1 MTLIRHVLGN
11 HNTFRYRSAGQNV
24 ITKIPSITLTHSDAI
39 RVLIGV
45 ISNTYIRES
54 SRILMRQTRIG
65 VPAASHG
72 EVGRVPVA
80 LSDLRSDRE
89 LVVALRHLWESM
101 MTRQGP
107 GLGVQ
112 LHRRESLNERIA
124 GCVVEQP
131 NAIVMRRQRRM
142 CRHGSVNLRRHEGV
156 PRHGTAAAG
165 GPTVHV
171 CRCHTVRRMWQR
183 HRRAMR
189 ISDDRLRGIVRQGCG
204 RGLYADVVAFGER
217 SHPHVG
223 GPAERFLV
231 RVQRI
236 REFRSRELA
245 TDHDRRLVRILEDN
259 RRAADAN
266 LVANGIAEWRH
277 MIHVLRRGE
286 RLAGAGAAT
295 GRREG
300 RVRCG
305 WLSAALKR
313 TAAPLLA
320 RFLAR
325 FSSQIVHAGRSTLG
339 AAVAGVARVTR
350 VTVYTTRCLA
360 VTTGVAMSGH

>member
-1 MTLIRHVLGN
+1 
-11 HNTFRYRSAGQNV
+11 
-24 ITKIPSITLTHSDAI
+24 
-39 RVLIGV
+39 
-45 ISNTYIRES
+45 
-54 SRILMRQTRIG
+54 MRQTRIG
-65 VPAASHG
+65 VSAAGHG
-72 EVGRVPVA
+72 EVGRVPIA

-124 GCVVEQP
+124 GCVVKQP
-131 NAIVMRRQRRM
+131 DAVMMRRQRRM
-142 CRHGSVNLRRHEGV
+142 CWHGSVNLRRHEGV

-165 GPTVHV
+165 GSAVHV
-171 CRCHTVRRMWQR
+171 CRGHTVRRMRQR

-189 ISDDRLRGIVRQGCG
+189 ISDDRLRGIVRQSCG

-259 RRAADAN
+259 RRAADAD
-266 LVANGIAEWRH
+266 LIADGVAEWRH
-277 MIHVLRRGE
+277 MVHVLRRGE

-295 GRREG
+295 RRRKG
-300 RVRCG
+300 VRCG
-305 WLSAALKR
+305 WLSATLKR

-325 FSSQIVHAGRSTLG
+325 LPSQIVHAGRPALG

-350 VTVYTTRCLA
+350 VTVYAARCLA
-360 VTTGVAMSGH
+360 ITAGVAVSGH